1 MRDRVPVW
9 FRHWEGT
16 KAPGEPNLVSNQGNC
31 YRSEGKSF
39 PNGDVTA
46 LKGKVSCQS
55 EDKEC
60 HKVILKRKPPMREL
74 LEGHKRVAA
83 SAQARNSREQS
94 KKQALYKV
102 SRRAEF
108 SRVAISKVGNWWNF
122 KQSQMIVG
130 EILSSGIG
138 GCSGSGTGGF
148 GGSEIGGNLS
158 SGRGEYW

>member
-1 MRDRVPVW
+1 MLRNWIWAISKPEGESVATASEMRDRVPVW

-60 HKVILKRKPPMREL
+60 HKVILKRNLLWESYWRDTREWL
-74 LEGHKRVAA
+74 PLPKQETAENR
-83 SAQARNSREQS
+83 ARSR
-94 KKQALYKV
+94 LYIK
-102 SRRAEF
+102 F
-108 SRVAISKVGNWWNF
+108 L
-122 KQSQMIVG
+122 G
-130 EILSSGIG
+130 EKSFLGWRFLRWGI
-138 GCSGSGTGGF
+138 
-148 GGSEIGGNLS
+148 SEIS
-158 SGRGEYW
+158 SKAKW